1 MPDLDQ
7 DKAKALQEK
16 GEAEQKMMS
25 GDYSGARDNLHRAQ
39 QLFSAIDGIDSMVT
53 VCDIL
58 SAASNKFSGQGIDY
72 YWVLQLPPSSNFSDV
87 KNRYQGLLVLLQ
99 PIKTKFLGTQL
110 ALKLVEDAFSILS
123 NHEKRSMYDLERAAI
138 REDYASLNVK
148 DLLCQHMASKETK
161 TLGGTSR
168 ATTIF
173 SEGIGTLEF
182 KLQNFDVD
190 QQHGGVICRQPLS
203 KVSADLHSKGKVGAD
218 IDMSIDSINSST
230 TSQPTNFQENSS
242 CSSIALAQKS
252 HCQDFYNFENDRKPE
267 HFKAG
272 QIWAAQYRANL
283 PNNFRYARVD
293 SNSAG
298 AVLLTWLKP
307 IPVSVSEKRWC
318 DAGLPVACGSFD
330 LNPEL
335 NNEES
340 WPMVPSYK
348 CSWVRGGTDE
358 QFEIYPKSGEIWAL
372 YKDWNLDEWVYNPG
386 SVKGCKFQ
394 LVEIIHFS
402 KYLGSEGA
410 CLVKVDSFK
419 NIFERQTIGGS
430 SVTFHIPPENLYVFS
445 HNVPAYRLKGGEID
459 KVVEGMFELDQ
470 LALPEIMIQE
480 IDSPKA
486 PKNWNAGSFSSNNP
500 LGEHPSLKSYPDEQL
515 LKPGWSSNDF
525 AIGQVWA
532 LYSGKD
538 FLPRQYTRID
548 NVISESQVCVTFL
561 EALPIF
567 DHEIA
572 WKKEKLPIVCGMF
585 EVSGTSVNLEMSQF
599 SCLVDCQKSNGQT
612 PYRIYPLK
620 GEIWAMYKNWNSN
633 WKHSNY
639 ENHQCQVVQIVSDL
653 CERDVI
659 TVARLTEVK
668 GWLTFFHRQQVDGFD
683 LIHVASRKEMLGF
696 SHRIPAFRVPGVGRY
711 GIPESSWHLEPNAL
725 PPKRRN

>member
-1 MPDLDQ
+1 MPDYLDR

-16 GEAEQKMMS
+16 GEAEQKIMS
-25 GDYSGARDNLHRAQ
+25 SDYSGARDKLLRAQ
-39 QLFSAIDGIDSMVT
+39 QLFSAIDGIGSMVA

-72 YWVLQLPPSSNFSDV
+72 YWVLQLPPSSNFSAV
-87 KNRYQGLLVLLQ
+87 KDRYQRLLALLQ
-99 PIKTKFLGTQL
+99 PIKTKFPGTHM

-123 NHEKRSMYDLERAAI
+123 NREKRSAYDLERAATM
-138 REDYASLNVK
+138 EDYASVNVK
-148 DLLCQHMASKETK
+148 ALYFQDSA
-161 TLGGTSR
+161 
-168 ATTIF
+168 ATIF

-182 KLQNFDVD
+182 KLQNVRDFD
-190 QQHGGVICRQPLS
+190 QQHGGIICRQPLS
-203 KVSADLHSKGKVGAD
+203 KVS
-218 IDMSIDSINSST
+218 
-230 TSQPTNFQENSS
+230 
-242 CSSIALAQKS
+242 ALAQKS

-267 HFKAG
+267 HFKPG
-272 QIWAAQYRANL
+272 QIWAAQYKANL
-283 PNNFRYARVD
+283 SNFRYAQVD
-293 SNSAG
+293 CNSAG

-307 IPVSVSEKRWC
+307 IPVSVGEKRWC
-318 DAGLPVACGSFD
+318 DAGLPVACGSFE

-335 NNEES
+335 NSEES
-340 WPMVPSYK
+340 SSMVPSYK
-348 CSWVRGGTDE
+348 CSWDHGGTDE
-358 QFEIYPKSGEIWAL
+358 EFEIYPRKGEIWAL

-394 LVEIIHFS
+394 LVEIMHFS
-402 KYLGSEGA
+402 KYLGSDGA
-410 CLVKVDSFK
+410 CLERVDGFS
-419 NIFERQTIGGS
+419 NIFERQTIGGNC
-430 SVTFHIPPENLYVFS
+430 VTFHIPPANLYIFS
-445 HNVPAYRLKGGEID
+445 HNVPAYRFKGGEID

-486 PKNWNAGSFSSNNP
+486 PKNWNAGSFFSYNP
-500 LGEHPSLKSYPDEQL
+500 LGGHPSLKSYPEEQL
-515 LKPGWSSNDF
+515 LKPSWSSNDF

-548 NVISESQVCVTFL
+548 NLISESQVCVTFL
-561 EALPIF
+561 EALPTF

-572 WKKEKLPIVCGMF
+572 WKKEKLPIVSGMF
-585 EVSGTSVNLEMSQF
+585 EVSGTCVNLEMSQF
-599 SCLVDCQKSNGQT
+599 SCLVNSQKSNGQ
-612 PYRIYPLK
+612 PLYKIYPLK
-620 GEIWAMYKNWNSN
+620 GEVWALYKNWKSN
-633 WKHSNY
+633 WKCSDY
-639 ENHQCQVVQIVSDL
+639 ENYQCQVVQILSDL
-653 CERDVI
+653 CEGDVI

-683 LIHVASRKEMLGF
+683 LTHVVSRKEMLSF
-696 SHRIPAFRVPGVGRY
+696 SHQIPAFRVPGIGRY

>member
-1 MPDLDQ
+1 MPDLIQ

-16 GEAEQKMMS
+16 GEAEQKMMRS
-25 GDYSGARDNLHRAQ
+25 DYSGARDNLHRAQ
-39 QLFSAIDGIDSMVT
+39 QLFSAIDGIGSMVT

-58 SAASNKFSGQGIDY
+58 SAANNNFPGQGIDY
-72 YWVLQLPPSSNFSDV
+72 YWVLQLPPSSNFSAV
-87 KNRYQGLLVLLQ
+87 KDRYQGLLAMLQ
-99 PIKTKFLGTQL
+99 PIKTKFSGTHL

-123 NHEKRSMYDLERAAI
+123 NHEKRSAYDLERAAI
-138 REDYASLNVK
+138 REDYAYFNVK
-148 DLLCQHMASKETK
+148 ALSCQHMASKETI
-161 TLGGTSR
+161 TSGRSGR
-168 ATTIF
+168 AAMIF
-173 SEGIGTLEF
+173 SEGKI
-182 KLQNFDVD
+182 
-190 QQHGGVICRQPLS
+190 
-203 KVSADLHSKGKVGAD
+203 GAD

-242 CSSIALAQKS
+242 RSSIALAQKS
-252 HCQDFYNFENDRKPE
+252 HCQDFCNFENDRKPE

-293 SNSAG
+293 CNSAG

-307 IPVSVSEKRWC
+307 IPVSVGEKRWC
-318 DAGLPVACGSFD
+318 DAGLPVACGLFD
-330 LNPEL
+330 LNAEL

-358 QFEIYPKSGEIWAL
+358 QFEIYPRRGEIWAL

-402 KYLGSEGA
+402 KYLGSDGA
-410 CLVKVDSFK
+410 CLVKVDSFR

-430 SVTFHIPPENLYVFS
+430 SVTFHIPPENLYIFS
-445 HNVPAYRLKGGEID
+445 HNVPAYRFKGGEID

-486 PKNWNAGSFSSNNP
+486 PKNGNADSFSSYNP
-500 LGEHPSLKSYPDEQL
+500 LGGHPSLKSYTEDQL

-561 EALPIF
+561 EALPTF

-572 WKKEKLPIVCGMF
+572 WKKEKLPIVSGMF

-599 SCLVDCQKSNGQT
+599 SSLVDCQKSNGQ
-612 PYRIYPLK
+612 PLYRIYPLK
-620 GEIWAMYKNWNSN
+620 GEIWAMYKNWNSK
-633 WKHSNY
+633 WKHSDY
-639 ENHQCQVVQIVSDL
+639 ENYQCQVVQILSDS
-653 CERDVI
+653 CEGDVI

-683 LIHVASRKEMLGF
+683 LIHVVSRKEMLSF
-696 SHRIPAFRVPGVGRY
+696 SHQIPAFRVPGFGRY
-711 GIPESSWHLEPNAL
+711 GFPESSWHLEPNAL
-725 PPKRRN
+725 HPKRRN